1 MIKATV
7 SQEQYAIMEA
17 QRLLLLSQGVGKRVF
32 TQADIEE
39 TRDDDALG
47 LVMASIYID
56 LRQIASTPFW
66 NGDVIIWFL
75 RENYFRAPRAGTT
88 VGKRVLLF
96 KLEVLE

>member
-17 QRLLLLSQGVGKRVF
+17 QRLRLLSQGVGKRVF
-32 TQADIEE
+32 TQDDIEK
-39 TRDDDALG
+39 TRDDDASG

-56 LRQIASTPFW
+56 LRQIDSTTFW
-66 NGDVIIWFL
+66 GSDAIIWFL
-75 RENYFRAPRAGTT
+75 RENYFRAPHMSKTL
-88 VGKRVLLF
+88 GKRVLFF